1 MVGGVLLVVALAVV
15 GTAPAPTYEKTPVT
29 PLTVFIEA
37 ASQWEEVPPAVVVTP
52 DPADVPV
59 MEELPIPDDVTAPVP
74 APAPAPPVPFTED
87 GGTLAVWEDCK
98 PPNVI
103 DPATSACYTPEGEAD
118 PEGSGWGPWEE
129 WDEETM
135 KDW

>member
-1 MVGGVLLVVALAVV
+1 MVAGGVLLVVALAVA
-15 GTAPAPTYEKTPVT
+15 GTTHAPTYEKTPVT

-37 ASQWEEVPPAVVVTP
+37 ASQREEVPPAVVVTP

-74 APAPAPPVPFTED
+74 APPQAPIPFTED
-87 GGTLAVWEDCK
+87 GGTLATWEDCE
-98 PPNVI
+98 PPNVV
-103 DPATSACYTPEGEAD
+103 DPATSTCYTPEGEAD